1 MSPAARRRIAV
12 AATALL
18 LAAGAAPA
26 TGGDAPTRV
35 PTVTRSVKLFQERET
50 ALAEAIRAGDK
61 SALAKLLSEDF
72 ELRAGARA
80 GRPVPRDDYVSDV
93 MRSRDGG
100 GDIAAMAVHDLG
112 ETAIVSFTQGNRG
125 GALFVV
131 DVWRKGGGD
140 WQLAIRYA
148 SPAGDARYAVPGAG
162 AEAPEIPKK
171 Y

>member
-1 MSPAARRRIAV
+1 MRIAIALTAVLIAIISNSTPAA
-12 AATALL
+12 
-18 LAAGAAPA
+18 
-26 TGGDAPTRV
+26 DAPTRV

-131 DVWRKGGGD
+131 DVWRKGGSD

>member
-1 MSPAARRRIAV
+1 MRIAIALTAVLIAIISTSTPAA
-12 AATALL
+12 
-18 LAAGAAPA
+18 
-26 TGGDAPTRV
+26 DAPTRV

>member
-1 MSPAARRRIAV
+1 MRIAIALTAVLIAIISTSTPAA
-12 AATALL
+12 
-18 LAAGAAPA
+18 
-26 TGGDAPTRV
+26 DAPTRV

-131 DVWRKGGGD
+131 DVWRKGGSD

-148 SPAGDARYAVPGAG
+148 GPAGDARYAVPGAG

>member
-61 SALAKLLSEDF
+61 RALDKLLSEDF

-80 GRPVPRDDYVSDV
+80 VQPVPRADFVQEL

-131 DVWRKGGGD
+131 DVWRKGGSD